1 MEIYLFIII
10 ENFWIDI
17 SSLQFDV
24 LIQIT
29 NIKPDDEVKSSK
41 YIVKINITLLNLPC
55 WKYKY
60 AININ
65 LKQTSN
71 TTKIQDYYLVMSV
84 S

>member
-1 MEIYLFIII
+1 M
-10 ENFWIDI
+10 IDI
-17 SSLQFDV
+17 TSLQFDV

-29 NIKPDDEVKSSK
+29 NIKPDDKVKSSK
-41 YIVKINITLLNLPC
+41 YIVKINITLLNLPF

>member
-41 YIVKINITLLNLPC
+41 YIVKINITLLNLVG
-55 WKYKY
+55 
-60 AININ
+60 NIN
-65 LKQTSN
+65 MLL
-71 TTKIQDYYLVMSV
+71 I
-84 S
+84 